1 MKEELKIHIRLP
13 ENYHESFRK
22 IGDNTS
28 QNAIQAI
35 TGYIELKRHTINE
48 LKGVFTPNEMKY
60 LVDISNATMFMPEY
74 AASLSMLLARVE
86 DANELEGMA
95 EKWNVD
101 FIVFKQKVERLTAA
115 QVYFLQL
122 ECYNYWYGSDDAPG
136 DLDKFVQ
143 TFQK

>member
-35 TGYIELKRHTINE
+35 TGYIELKRHTLNE
-48 LKGVFTPNEMKY
+48 LKGVFTPNEVKY
-60 LVDISNATMFMPEY
+60 LVDISNATMFMTEY
-74 AASLSMLLARVE
+74 AASLSMLIARVE

-95 EKWNVD
+95 EKWGVD
-101 FIVFKQKVERLTAA
+101 FDKFKQKLEKLTAS

-122 ECYNYWYGSDDAPG
+122 ECYNYWYGSDEDPG
-136 DLDKFVQ
+136 DLEVFIK
-143 TFQK
+143 TLLK